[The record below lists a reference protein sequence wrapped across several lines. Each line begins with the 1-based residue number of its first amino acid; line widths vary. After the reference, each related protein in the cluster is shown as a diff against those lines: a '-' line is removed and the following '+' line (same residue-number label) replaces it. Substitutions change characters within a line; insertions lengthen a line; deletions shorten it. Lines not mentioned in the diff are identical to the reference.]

1 MGKQAKGVTVSV
13 MTYGL
18 DWAVGDD
25 EPQIVVSKS
34 KADPAVHVPVVCGS
48 DSDAHWSLYLGTLT
62 AAKTS
67 KAAFVSAM
75 TSAWGSGV
83 ASAIGAFTTAEQDT
97 LVKVAA
103 RLAVRF
109 GV

>member
-1 MGKQAKGVTVSV
+1 MGQYVSNISY
-13 MTYGL
+13 TL
-18 DWAVGDD
+18 DWAVGGD
-25 EPQIVVSKS
+25 EPTINVNKGRG
-34 KADPAVHVPVVCGS
+34 DPALHVPVVCGS
-48 DSDAHWSLYLGTLT
+48 DSDADWSLYLGTLT

-67 KAAFVSAM
+67 KAAFVAAM

-83 ASAIGAFTTAEQDT
+83 ASQIAGFSTAEQDA

-103 RLAVRF
+103 RLAVRH